1 MPINIEM
8 PKLSDTMTE
17 GTLVK
22 WNKQV
27 GDTIE
32 IGDVIAEVET
42 DKATMEMEAFD
53 EGTLT
58 AILVQEGE
66 KAAVGAALGVLLED
80 GEEASTAPAT
90 TGAVSTD
97 TPAPAAPAAAPH
109 PAPPVAPAQANPNT
123 GERVKASPLARK
135 IAAAKGLDI
144 HAIQGSGPGGRILK
158 SDVESFSAAPAPAA
172 TPVPSPAPSPSVVG
186 TPAAAAVSPL
196 ASAATALAA
205 SAKSQAAQ
213 SSASP
218 ATSARTSSPAP
229 VAINPVVTAE
239 DKTVE
244 LSSMRRIIADRL
256 LTSKTTIPHFYL
268 HVEADTAPLMT
279 LRKQVNAQ
287 AEQTHGNKYS
297 INDFVLKAVINA
309 AQAVPEVN
317 ASFHGDSIVQFAKI
331 GVSIAVAVDDGL
343 VTPVIKD
350 AANKSMLQISKEVKD
365 LAVRARDK
373 KLLPNEFDGGTVTVS
388 NLGAW
393 GIESFDAIINPPQA
407 AILSV
412 GAIVEKPVVKDGQ
425 IVPGMRM
432 NIGLSCDHR
441 VVDGAVG
448 ARFLNEVKKLIE
460 NPALMLV

>member
-22 WNKQV
+22 WNKQL

-53 EGTLT
+53 EGVLSE
-58 AILVQEGE
+58 ILVQEGD
-66 KAAVGAALGVLLED
+66 KAAVGAVLGVLLEE
-80 GEEASTAPAT
+80 GEEAPAGGSAAAAASAPEQTPADEAPAPSPP
-90 TGAVSTD
+90 ASEAP
-97 TPAPAAPAAAPH
+97 TPAAAPAA
-109 PAPPVAPAQANPNT
+109 VAPASGPD
-123 GERVKASPLARK
+123 GRIKASPLARK
-135 IAAAKGLDI
+135 IAESKGVDLG
-144 HAIQGSGPGGRILK
+144 AVQGTGPGGRIVK
-158 SDVESFSAAPAPAA
+158 ADVEAAGQAA
-172 TPVPSPAPSPSVVG
+172 G
-186 TPAAAAVSPL
+186 GAASPL
-196 ASAATALAA
+196 ANAASALAA
-205 SAKSQAAQ
+205 SARTQVVQ
-213 SSASP
+213 STPAP
-218 ATSARTSSPAP
+218 AT
-229 VAINPVVTAE
+229 AINPVVAAE
-239 DKTVE
+239 DQTIA
-244 LSSMRRIIADRL
+244 LSSMRSIIAERL

-268 HVEADTAPLMT
+268 HVECDTAPLMT

-309 AQAVPEVN
+309 AQAVPQVN
-317 ASFHGDSIVQFAKI
+317 ASFNGDSIVQYAKV

-350 AANKSMLQISKEVKD
+350 AASKSMLQISQEVKD
-365 LAVRARDK
+365 LAARARDK

-425 IVPGMRM
+425 VVPGMRM

-448 ARFLNEVKKLIE
+448 AQFLNEVKKLIE